1 MSPPVV
7 EQITSVLNLLIDEN
21 EEHEG
26 LSEKTS
32 MSGGSALLLFH

>member
-1 MSPPVV
+1 MSLPVV

-26 LSEKTS
+26 C
-32 MSGGSALLLFH
+32 LFIRVNSFGIKFFY